1 MNLAEDIVRNVDIVD
16 YIQRFLPLR
25 KSGANRVGSCP
36 FHKEKSPSFMV
47 SDSKWIF
54 KCFGCGKGWDVI
66 TFAMEYERMDFVDT
80 LKYLA
85 EYAHLPLENYPKVH
99 NDPIAKQT
107 REQTKSL
114 NLTVSNHFQSNLQ
127 NNQKALDYLH
137 KRNLDDQI
145 INHFQLG
152 YAAEWYYDL
161 INYLK
166 NYGFSSEQML
176 ESGVCK
182 AGTSGDIYDFFRN
195 RIMFPIWDQIGNI
208 IAFTWRVLDPNDNP
222 KYLNIT
228 NTSLYDKSKVLY
240 GINFVKKHISE
251 HNKIIVV
258 EWNMDVIALHRL
270 WLPIAVAT
278 CWTSLSH
285 EHIKLLKRHTDHVY
299 FSFDNDDAGF
309 SATVRWLKLAFEQ
322 DLYPQVLQISQLQ
335 QYGKC
340 KDIDDLAN
348 AWWTAQD
355 LLSTAVDALEF
366 VIQQLWI
373 KYNLSNPVD
382 KKKCVDTVFEII
394 KSINDL
400 SITQHYISLSSKL
413 LDISEETLL
422 WQYKSRYKKIRFST
436 NKPQEEKMNID
447 HNSLIDALFQEELQT
462 HYQWSEKIQYILSY
476 YERLLVISKIEKS
489 NTEESKGY
497 ILWRDKELDGLDNE
511 KKEQFIYSVI
521 IKRIDELLKSIVK
534 LSSIGTIEKTELMEM
549 RRKLR

>member
-1 MNLAEDIVRNVDIVD
+1 
-16 YIQRFLPLR
+16 
-25 KSGANRVGSCP
+25 
-36 FHKEKSPSFMV
+36 
-47 SDSKWIF
+47 
-54 KCFGCGKGWDVI
+54 
-66 TFAMEYERMDFVDT
+66 
-80 LKYLA
+80 
-85 EYAHLPLENYPKVH
+85 
-99 NDPIAKQT
+99 
-107 REQTKSL
+107 
-114 NLTVSNHFQSNLQ
+114 
-127 NNQKALDYLH
+127 
-137 KRNLDDQI
+137 
-145 INHFQLG
+145 
-152 YAAEWYYDL
+152 
-161 INYLK
+161 
-166 NYGFSSEQML
+166 ML

-348 AWWTAQD
+348 AWWTTQD

-382 KKKCVDTVFEII
+382 KKKCVDTIFEII

-400 SITQHYISLSSKL
+400 SITQHYIGLSSKL

-462 HYQWSEKIQYILSY
+462 HYQWSEKVQYILSY
-476 YERLLVISKIEKS
+476 YERLLAISKIEKS
-489 NTEESKGY
+489 NSEESKGY

-511 KKEQFIYSVI
+511 KKEQFIYNVI

-549 RRKLR
+549 RRRLR